1 MLDLNNKMTTST
13 TNSMVNMLYL
23 QWAYIIT
30 LVSFLFMSKETVD
43 GCDGRCIVY
52 PMMVTFL
59 LAIFLYRSSL
69 GKRVKTMIGFVKSKK
84 RITKASVL
92 SSSENSETSSSESA
106 QSSTSSLLKSEQTK
120 AAKMILFLKDPSSSS
135 EDTASIGSV
144 KSRKKK
150 VKDITKSSVENS
162 GTLSSKISPSSSSSL
177 SKSEKTKAR
186 KNQSTPSKD
195 SSVKSGKK
203 TKKVDKSSTEN
214 SDDSTSSP
222 VKSEKTKTKMV
233 LFRSDQSASS
243 EDLPVKSGKKKTKKV
258 TKSSVEDSGA
268 SSTENF
274 ETSTSLP
281 VGSEKTKMANRV
293 LFKKDQSAS
302 TKESESTST
311 LSDESTFKSLP
322 NSEAAS
328 GSETEMLDIPTAYML
343 WFNEI
348 GRDMVMV
355 ENPDLEI
362 ENVSKEAGKIW
373 RKMDKEE
380 KDKWEKKLIQLQ
392 KKYDEEKKKLFK

>member
-30 LVSFLFMSKETVD
+30 LVSFLFMSKETGD

-150 VKDITKSSVENS
+150 VKDITKSSVEDS

-186 KNQSTPSKD
+186 KNQSTTSED

-293 LFKKDQSAS
+293 LFIKDQSAS
-302 TKESESTST
+302 SKESE
-311 LSDESTFKSLP
+311 SDESTFKSLP

-392 KKYDEEKKKLFK
+392 KKYDEEKKKLSK